1 MNNFTL
7 NYLAKYILILVVAF
21 SFSAASPALSQN
33 ATPASNAELII
44 NVPSQVYNGQAFLL
58 EVAAPGLENVKIS
71 WADKTL
77 SVIPQPDNA
86 GRMQAL
92 ALLPVDLDSK
102 KETLP
107 LKLDITLAGK
117 QIKEN
122 INIQVLKKKYPE
134 QQLSVDPK
142 FVELSKENLAR
153 HQAER
158 KIVNSTIAKRTP
170 VRHWQLPMLR
180 PVPGA
185 ISSLFGVQRMFN
197 GVPRSSHKGL
207 DLRAAEGDPIKACA
221 SGTVVLAAD
230 HFFSGN
236 VVYIDH
242 GLGVFTVYCHM
253 SKINVAEGDFVKAG
267 DLVGLIGSTGRV
279 TGPHLHLS
287 AIVLSTS
294 VDPDALLAL
303 EKNASNG
310 SNTLA
315 DPAKPAVLANS
326 NEN

>member
-1 MNNFTL
+1 MNRL
-7 NYLAKYILILVVAF
+7 NSKFLIKNIFFSLAIFLLGL
-21 SFSAASPALSQN
+21 PTQALAQN
-33 ATPASNAELII
+33 ATPTPNEKLTI

-58 EVAAPGLENVKIS
+58 EVAAPSLENIKIS
-71 WADKTL
+71 WAGKNL
-77 SVIPQPDNA
+77 SVTPQPDQM
-86 GRMQAL
+86 GGMQAL

-102 KETLP
+102 KEIIP
-107 LKLDITLAGK
+107 LNLDISLAGK

-134 QQLSVDPK
+134 QQLKVDPK
-142 FVELSKENLAR
+142 FVELSKDDLAR

-158 KIVNSTIAKRTP
+158 KIVNAVIAKRSPT
-170 VRHWQLPMLR
+170 RHWQLPMLR

-207 DLRAAEGDPIKACA
+207 DLRAAEGDPIIACA
-221 SGTVVLAAD
+221 DGTVVLAGD

-253 SKINVAEGDFVKAG
+253 SKINVSEGDFVKAG

-294 VDPDALLAL
+294 VDPDILLAP
-303 EKNASNG
+303 KQKSSGNASAGLGN
-310 SNTLA
+310 
-315 DPAKPAVLANS
+315 
-326 NEN
+326 

>member
-1 MNNFTL
+1 MTLFTQKS
-7 NYLAKYILILVVAF
+7 ASSILFLLITFL
-21 SFSAASPALSQN
+21 FSAASPALAQN
-33 ATPASNAELII
+33 ATPATNSELII
-44 NVPSQVYNGQAFLL
+44 NVPSEVYNGQAFLL
-58 EVAAPGLENVKIS
+58 EVAATDLEQVKIF
-71 WADKTL
+71 WADKNLQVT
-77 SVIPQPDNA
+77 PQPDNM

-102 KETLP
+102 KETKT
-107 LKLDITLAGK
+107 LKLDISIAGK

-158 KIVNSTIAKRTP
+158 KIVNAVMAKRTP
-170 VRHWQLPMLR
+170 TRHWQLPMLR

-221 SGTVVLAAD
+221 DGTVVLAAD

-253 SKINVAEGDFVKAG
+253 SKINVAEGDFVRAG

-294 VDPDALLAL
+294 VDPDILLAQKQNNSQNGSS
-303 EKNASNG
+303 KNAKP
-310 SNTLA
+310 NTP
-315 DPAKPAVLANS
+315 DTAN
-326 NEN
+326 